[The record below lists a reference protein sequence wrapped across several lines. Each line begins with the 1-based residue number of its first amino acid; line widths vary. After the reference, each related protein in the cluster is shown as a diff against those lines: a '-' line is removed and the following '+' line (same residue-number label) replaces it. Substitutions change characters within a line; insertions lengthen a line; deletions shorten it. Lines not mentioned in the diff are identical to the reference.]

1 MSHLRSAL
9 FAVFLAGSMLL
20 PVDAVALP
28 ISLSDLIHLYTIDL
42 ASAATN
48 PAGVAVTID
57 NAEAATVD
65 PDGNLWLMGH
75 TDGPPEVGFFYH
87 LDPTQGAEKFLSS
100 MTSGAGRDGE
110 GVAYANDRLLFTET
124 PAAGRVDEKAL
135 PETVGGSIITAG
147 PFSCGGL
154 GVPCREPE
162 GLAFDDSANSLWV
175 VDEHED
181 IVFEASLA
189 AVALSSFDVSGLGL
203 GGPEGITLFDDDL
216 LVVFDDD
223 DAQVNDVDLLAN
235 DPKIVE
241 YTKAGATTG
250 SEIHLR
256 DLTLPNSVI
265 NPDPEGIA
273 WDPDAERLYVVDS
286 DNLQIYVLG
295 TFVPEPSAATLFAL
309 QAVVVVGVLR
319 KRKLFA

>member
-1 MSHLRSAL
+1 MSRLRSML
-9 FAVFLAGSMLL
+9 FTVFLAAPILVPEG
-20 PVDAVALP
+20 AVALP
-28 ISLSDLIHLYTIDL
+28 IALSDLIHLYTIDL
-42 ASAATN
+42 AAAATN

-100 MTSGAGRDGE
+100 MTSGSGRDGE

-135 PETVGGSIITAG
+135 PVTVGGAIVGAG
-147 PFSCGGL
+147 PFGCGGL

-162 GLAFDDSANSLWV
+162 GLAFDDAVDRLWV
-175 VDEHED
+175 VDEHEE

-203 GGPEGITLFDDDL
+203 GGPEGITLFNDNL

-241 YTKAGATTG
+241 YAKDGTKQPF
-250 SEIHLR
+250 EILLR
-256 DLTLPNSVI
+256 DLTLPASVI

-295 TFVPEPSAATLFAL
+295 TFIPEPSAATLFAM
-309 QAVVVVGVLR
+309 QTIVVVGLLR
-319 KRKLFA
+319 KRRLFA